1 MAETP
6 LASMSSVAT
15 PFPAPKE
22 GQKKMIALS
31 ATIKDLNLDAVTKF
45 LEEHAQ
51 PFEQCAP
58 YAPACTCAVHCS
70 LMLCTV
76 V

>member
-15 PFPAPKE
+15 PFSAPKE

-51 PFEQCAP
+51 PFEQYAP
-58 YAPACTCAVHCS
+58 TAPACRA
-70 LMLCTV
+70 L
-76 V
+76 